1 MKTAKHLIFTV
12 TNDLVF
18 DQRMQRICRAMAE
31 EGYRVTLV
39 GRLLP
44 DSPELTDYPFEQV
57 RIPCRFTK
65 GKAFYIEY
73 NHKLYRYLLKQSA
86 DAICAID
93 LDTIVPV
100 LLASKKLGVPR
111 MYDAHEYFTE
121 MIEVKRRPLI
131 HYLWSKVEEWAVPQF
146 PQGYTVGGFIAREL
160 EKKYKV
166 HYKVVRNIAA
176 RTSPVSN
183 KEMPATVHALLLQAD
198 KESNPAL
205 PVILYQGALNEGRAL
220 IPLLEA
226 MCEVDGRLFMAG
238 KGNMESEVKETIKT
252 LHLENKVILLGN
264 IAPAH
269 LRYLTAR
276 CYCGITIFD
285 DASLNQYY
293 SLGNKFFDYIIAH
306 KPQVCVYYPEY
317 EAILKQYPVALPL
330 LDIKPVSIAFAL
342 NKIIKNPVLYGN
354 LVAVTEKA
362 SLILNWE
369 NEKQVLLDAWKELFH
384 LSLKK

>member
-1 MKTAKHLIFTV
+1 MEKKKHLIFTV
-12 TNDLVF
+12 TNDLVY
-18 DQRMQRICRAMAE
+18 DQRMQRICVAMAE

-44 DSPELTDYPFEQV
+44 NSPPLANYPFEQI

-73 NHKLYRYLLKQSA
+73 NYKLHQYLIKQSA
-86 DAICAID
+86 DAFCAID
-93 LDTIVPV
+93 LDTIIPV
-100 LLASKKLGVPR
+100 LLVSKKLGIPR

-131 HYLWSKVEEWAVPQF
+131 HFLWSKVEQWAVPQF
-146 PQGYTVGGFIAREL
+146 THGYTVGGFIALEL

-166 HYKVVRNIAA
+166 HYKVVRNMASRIIIDAGY
-176 RTSPVSN
+176 
-183 KEMPATVHALLLQAD
+183 KMPDALNAILLMANT
-198 KESNPAL
+198 KSNPGL

-220 IPLLEA
+220 IPLLQA
-226 MCEVDGRLFMAG
+226 MCEVEGRLFIAG
-238 KGNMESEVKETIKT
+238 SGNMETKVKESIKI

-269 LRYLTAR
+269 LKYLTHL

-293 SLGNKFFDYIIAH
+293 SLGNKFFDYIMAH
-306 KPQVCVYYPEY
+306 KPQVCVNYPEY
-317 EAILKQYPVALPL
+317 QAILKQYPVALPL
-330 LDIKPVSIAFAL
+330 SDVKPASISAAL
-342 NKIIKNPVLYGN
+342 NKMIKNPVLYSN
-354 LVAVTEKA
+354 LVSNTKKA
-362 SLILNWE
+362 AAILNWD
-369 NEKQVLLDAWKELFH
+369 NEKQILFDAWKELLT
-384 LSLKK
+384 LSQKK